1 MGVVLL
7 DNWDSQTYGSSW
19 LPVHMAVSVI
29 NAVIPSPMLL

>member
-19 LPVHMAVSVI
+19 LPVYTAVSVI
-29 NAVIPSPMLL
+29 DAVVPSPLLL